1 MNTPLISII
10 TVVYNSEKYIEGT
23 LKSIQNQTCKD
34 FEYIIIDG
42 DSKDNTLSIIQRY
55 QDVVSK
61 LISET
66 DKGLYDAMN
75 KGLQMAKGQFVW
87 FINSGDKIYA
97 DNTVENIVNLYADNP
112 TADIFYGQTQLIDEN
127 DNILGMR
134 KKTAPDKLNK
144 DSLKMGLMVCHQSIL
159 VKKTIADNYNL
170 QLKVAADYLWVLS
183 ALEKAHNIVNTRQI
197 LSRYLE
203 NGFSANNQFLANRER
218 MKVMIEHYGLWS
230 TLVSH
235 VKITFRYLLNKIK
248 EK

>member
-87 FINSGDKIYA
+87 FINSGDKI
-97 DNTVENIVNLYADNP
+97 
-112 TADIFYGQTQLIDEN
+112 G
-127 DNILGMR
+127 R
-134 KKTAPDKLNK
+134 
-144 DSLKMGLMVCHQSIL
+144 
-159 VKKTIADNYNL
+159 
-170 QLKVAADYLWVLS
+170 
-183 ALEKAHNIVNTRQI
+183 AHV
-197 LSRYLE
+197 
-203 NGFSANNQFLANRER
+203 
-218 MKVMIEHYGLWS
+218 
-230 TLVSH
+230 
-235 VKITFRYLLNKIK
+235 
-248 EK
+248 

>member
-134 KKTAPDKLNK
+134 KKQPRTN
-144 DSLKMGLMVCHQSIL
+144 
-159 VKKTIADNYNL
+159 
-170 QLKVAADYLWVLS
+170 
-183 ALEKAHNIVNTRQI
+183 
-197 LSRYLE
+197 
-203 NGFSANNQFLANRER
+203 
-218 MKVMIEHYGLWS
+218 
-230 TLVSH
+230 
-235 VKITFRYLLNKIK
+235 
-248 EK
+248 